1 MKGRFL
7 SVVLSAIS
15 LWLPLAG
22 GAGAQTFPGKP
33 VRILTYFSA
42 GSGPDVLIRVV
53 AEQLSKIWQQSV
65 IVENRPGANGI
76 IAIDALKRSAPD
88 GYTLG
93 VTDSAVLTVNPHLYP
108 SMELQ
113 PERDLTNLSMWFN
126 VPFYLL
132 VPASGSIKTVPQLIA
147 YAKANPGKL
156 SYGSPTGVGNPG
168 HLGMELFKAET
179 GIDMVHVPY
188 KTSGPMMT
196 DLATGRLPV
205 AWASM
210 GSARAMLQ
218 SGDVVPIA
226 VGAKVRQAVKPDV
239 MTLGEAGGP
248 PDLEVNAWIGLYAP
262 KNLPPAIAAKINM
275 DVDQVLKM
283 PEVARR
289 IVELGNEPITGNGE
303 RMAEL
308 IRKDSARF
316 GKLIKDLNIKGE

>member
-1 MKGRFL
+1 
-7 SVVLSAIS
+7 
-15 LWLPLAG
+15 
-22 GAGAQTFPGKP
+22 
-33 VRILTYFSA
+33 
-42 GSGPDVLIRVV
+42 
-53 AEQLSKIWQQSV
+53 
-65 IVENRPGANGI
+65 
-76 IAIDALKRSAPD
+76 
-88 GYTLG
+88 
-93 VTDSAVLTVNPHLYP
+93 
-108 SMELQ
+108 
-113 PERDLTNLSMWFN
+113 
-126 VPFYLL
+126 
-132 VPASGSIKTVPQLIA
+132 
-147 YAKANPGKL
+147 
-156 SYGSPTGVGNPG
+156 
-168 HLGMELFKAET
+168 
-179 GIDMVHVPY
+179 
-188 KTSGPMMT
+188 MMT

-239 MTLGEAGGP
+239 MTLREAGGP

-303 RMAEL
+303 LMAEL

-316 GKLIKDLNIKGE
+316 GRLIKELNIKGE